1 MIFVNR
7 HRIIQ
12 NSGVV
17 KDPTKYWY
25 IEKYVY
31 GKLKEIVEIPLGTGT
46 TFKAI
51 DSGYSDDTFYG
62 WSINSTSTTRKF
74 TATTTYKN
82 TTSAVK
88 NNLDD
93 TNTLKIYAIYKY
105 TETHEEEQSTSV
117 RLECSQSDHTIIVKD
132 AVIGTKY
139 SVYEQEAT
147 ISQNTI
153 HNSDGSVVYGPSF
166 GYDSSVLL
174 TSGTATSSTI
184 SYTFNYR
191 QVSGS
196 VLVGTNTIGTTNTHT
211 ETFYRNS
218 PMGQITYTHLA
229 KKSTTKYRVERYE
242 SITGGGGITPIN

>member
-1 MIFVNR
+1 MIFINR
-7 HRIIQ
+7 KRIIQ
-12 NSGVV
+12 NSEII

-31 GKLKEIVEIPLGTGT
+31 GKLKETVEVPLGTGT

-82 TTSAVK
+82 TTTAVK

-105 TETHEEEQSTSV
+105 TETHEEEQSVSE
-117 RLECSQSDHTIIVKD
+117 RLECSKSNHTIIVKD
-132 AVIGTKY
+132 AIIGTEY
-139 SVYEQEAT
+139 SIYEQEAT
-147 ISQNTI
+147 ISQSQSSNGQGGVI
-153 HNSDGSVVYGPSF
+153 YSPSF
-166 GYDSSVLL
+166 GFGDLVLL
-174 TSGTATSSTI
+174 TSGTTTSSTI

-196 VLVGTNTIGTTNTHT
+196 VLVGNSSTGHPTTQ
-211 ETFYRNS
+211 TFYRDS
-218 PMGQITYTHLA
+218 PCGTLKYISMRPV
-229 KKSTTKYRVERYE
+229 STTKYRVE
-242 SITGGGGITPIN
+242 SHT

>member
-7 HRIIQ
+7 KRIVQ
-12 NSGVV
+12 DSGIV
-17 KDPTKYWY
+17 KEPTKYWY

-31 GKLKEIVEIPLGTGT
+31 GKLKETVEVPLGTGT
-46 TFKAI
+46 TFGTM

-62 WSINSTSTTRKF
+62 WSVNSTSTTRKF
-74 TATTTYKN
+74 TATTKYKN

-117 RLECSQSDHTIIVKD
+117 RLECSQSNYTIIVKD
-132 AVIGTKY
+132 AIVGTKY

-166 GYDSSVLL
+166 GYSREVLL
-174 TSGTATSSTI
+174 SSGTATSSTI

-218 PMGQITYTHLA
+218 PMGIIEYTHLA
-229 KKSTTKYRVERYE
+229 KKTTTKYRVERYE